1 MPRRRPGLARSRLR
15 VDFQD
20 GQVVG
25 CSSSTRGNVPGTK
38 PDRGECQAHDCASP
52 PPPAQRTMYS
62 RCRDGRRSPRATT
75 NGSREKRKKKK
86 GPLWIGSLLRI
97 RLRYFGELNAVQAQ
111 RLRRPLKDSD
121 QRSGTDGSGQNTHK
135 RVLPVEKGDVERW
148 GHAQTDSQML
158 HACSSAR
165 WW

>member
-1 MPRRRPGLARSRLR
+1 MPSPRLR
-15 VDFQD
+15 VSATAGAAYDVLQMQ
-20 GQVVG
+20 GWTTQSP
-25 CSSSTRGNVPGTK
+25 CHHQWKPG
-38 PDRGECQAHDCASP
+38 E
-52 PPPAQRTMYS
+52 
-62 RCRDGRRSPRATT
+62 
-75 NGSREKRKKKK
+75 KKKK

-121 QRSGTDGSGQNTHK
+121 QRSGTDGSGQNTPK